1 MSNQYQIGSLDVLGP
16 LAPYFRG
23 GLLNNSQIQPMGPA
37 RTTVTDIQK
46 MYADK
51 PFVPGSVTGIP
62 APTLSQDVLRQG
74 VGGAYNLET
83 GEMKPTGLLG
93 MFSDISDSFSN
104 MSADETT
111 NLLQGLS
118 GLLSQTAPAQQ
129 ELQRISIPSAT
140 AGLRLPEVDLMQY
153 YKGLL

>member
-1 MSNQYQIGSLDVLGP
+1 MEQGGFFNIPGLFGIGN
-16 LAPYFRG
+16 G
-23 GLLNNSQIQPMGPA
+23 GFF
-37 RTTVTDIQK
+37 T
-46 MYADK
+46 
-51 PFVPGSVTGIP
+51 
-62 APTLSQDVLRQG
+62 APTQFQENLAKQKLMTTPQPVVGRTGG
-74 VGGAYNLET
+74 VGQVTQEQLQKGIGGAYNLET
-83 GEMKPTGLLG
+83 GEIKPTGLLG

>member
-1 MSNQYQIGSLDVLGP
+1 MEQGGFFNIPGLFGIGN
-16 LAPYFRG
+16 G
-23 GLLNNSQIQPMGPA
+23 GFF
-37 RTTVTDIQK
+37 T
-46 MYADK
+46 
-51 PFVPGSVTGIP
+51 
-62 APTLSQDVLRQG
+62 APTQFQENLAKQKLMTTPQPVVGRTGGVGQVTQEQLQQG
-74 VGGAYNLET
+74 IGGAYNLET

>member
-1 MSNQYQIGSLDVLGP
+1 MVD
-16 LAPYFRG
+16 R
-23 GLLNNSQIQPMGPA
+23 MGNVGQ
-37 RTTVTDIQK
+37 VTQEQLQQ
-46 MYADK
+46 
-51 PFVPGSVTGIP
+51 GI
-62 APTLSQDVLRQG
+62 
-74 VGGAYNLET
+74 GGAYNLET

>member
-1 MSNQYQIGSLDVLGP
+1 MEQGGFFNIPGLFGIGN
-16 LAPYFRG
+16 G
-23 GLLNNSQIQPMGPA
+23 GFF
-37 RTTVTDIQK
+37 T
-46 MYADK
+46 
-51 PFVPGSVTGIP
+51 
-62 APTLSQDVLRQG
+62 APTQFQENLAKQKLMTTPQPVVGRTGGVGQVTQEQLQQG
-74 VGGAYNLET
+74 IGGAYNLET
-83 GEMKPTGLLG
+83 GEMKPTVLLG

>member
-1 MSNQYQIGSLDVLGP
+1 MEQGGFFNIPGLFGIGN
-16 LAPYFRG
+16 G
-23 GLLNNSQIQPMGPA
+23 GFF
-37 RTTVTDIQK
+37 T
-46 MYADK
+46 
-51 PFVPGSVTGIP
+51 
-62 APTLSQDVLRQG
+62 APTQFQENLAKQKLMTTPQPVVGRTGGVGQVTQEQLQQG
-74 VGGAYNLET
+74 IGGAYNLET
-83 GEMKPTGLLG
+83 GEIKPTGLLG

>member
-1 MSNQYQIGSLDVLGP
+1 MGQGGFFNIPGLFGIGN
-16 LAPYFRG
+16 G
-23 GLLNNSQIQPMGPA
+23 GFF
-37 RTTVTDIQK
+37 T
-46 MYADK
+46 
-51 PFVPGSVTGIP
+51 
-62 APTLSQDVLRQG
+62 APTQFQENLAKQKLMTTPQPVVGRTGGVGKVTQEQLQQG
-74 VGGAYNLET
+74 IGGAYNLET
-83 GEMKPTGLLG
+83 GEIKPTGLLG

>member
-1 MSNQYQIGSLDVLGP
+1 
-16 LAPYFRG
+16 
-23 GLLNNSQIQPMGPA
+23 
-37 RTTVTDIQK
+37 
-46 MYADK
+46 
-51 PFVPGSVTGIP
+51 
-62 APTLSQDVLRQG
+62 
-74 VGGAYNLET
+74 
-83 GEMKPTGLLG
+83 
-93 MFSDISDSFSN
+93 